1 MNTKLSLTASAIFLG
16 LLGLSF
22 TFAPIEFAGFIVP
35 KTNYPPLFIQI
46 LGAIYVGFALV
57 NWTAKGAIIG
67 GIYNKPIALGN
78 FAHFTIGALTLIK
91 IPFKSFTEFPIL
103 LIIAIFYI
111 TFAIIFG
118 LINFKHPLPQK

>member
-1 MNTKLSLTASAIFLG
+1 MNTKLILSTSAIFLG

-22 TFAPIEFAGFIVP
+22 TFAPSEFARYIVSE
-35 KTNYPPLFIQI
+35 TNYPPLFLQL